1 MNRRKIS
8 GLLATLLL
16 IVVIGTEAFKKWE
29 GLEAADALY
38 LTITTISTVG
48 NVAGPETNPGKLI
61 GIILIMSGLSVFSLV
76 VIETTKAISDGHFR
90 EIYRRGRMEQTIKKT
105 SKHVII
111 CGLGRMG
118 KKVAEELEKSN
129 KKFVI
134 IEKSQK
140 EISEIQNKKNSYV
153 LGDATIDDTLLKAG
167 VKKASGL
174 IACLGSDSDNVFLTL
189 AARNLSPEISIVARA
204 FSKDAVARLRQAGA
218 NKVISPFELIGPWLA
233 RAVKNPEKHD
243 FLEIITNSSSKN
255 PIHELEVKSNYL
267 NEKTISE
274 SNIREKE
281 KGIVLAVRRKGE
293 TYINPA
299 PNFKFE
305 TGDKIFILKEK

>member
-1 MNRRKIS
+1 
-8 GLLATLLL
+8 
-16 IVVIGTEAFKKWE
+16 
-29 GLEAADALY
+29 
-38 LTITTISTVG
+38 
-48 NVAGPETNPGKLI
+48 
-61 GIILIMSGLSVFSLV
+61 
-76 VIETTKAISDGHFR
+76 
-90 EIYRRGRMEQTIKKT
+90 MEQTIKKT

-118 KKVAEELEKSN
+118 KKVVEELERSN

-134 IEKSQK
+134 VEKDQE
-140 EISEIQNKKNSYV
+140 EISEIQNKKNPYV
-153 LGDATIDDTLLKAG
+153 FGDATIDDTLLKAG

-243 FLEIITNSSSKN
+243 FLEIITNSNSKN
-255 PIHELEVKSNYL
+255 PIHELKVESGYL
-267 NEKTISE
+267 DQKTISE

-281 KGIVLAVRRKGE
+281 KGIVLAVRRKGD
-293 TYINPA
+293 THINPA
-299 PNFKFE
+299 PSFKFE

>member
-1 MNRRKIS
+1 MDRRKIS
-8 GLLATLLL
+8 KLLGALLL
-16 IVVIGTEAFKKWE
+16 IIIIGTESFKKWE
-29 GLEAADALY
+29 GLETADALY

-61 GIILIMSGLSVFSLV
+61 GMLLIMSGLSVFSLV

-90 EIYRRGRMEQTIKKT
+90 DIYRRGKMEQTIKNT

-118 KKVAEELEKSN
+118 KKVAEELQRSK

-134 IEKSQK
+134 VEKKQEENLNLEST
-140 EISEIQNKKNSYV
+140 KNLYV
-153 LGDATIDDTLLKAG
+153 LGDATVDETLLKAG

-189 AARNLSPEISIVARA
+189 AARNLSPKISIVARA
-204 FSKDAVARLRQAGA
+204 FSKDAVARLSQAGA

-233 RAVKNPEKHD
+233 RAVKNPAKHD

-255 PIHELEVKSNYL
+255 PIQELEVESNYL
-267 NEKTISE
+267 NKKTISE

-281 KGIVLAVRRKGE
+281 KGIVLAVRRKGK
-293 TYINPA
+293 THLNPA

-305 TGDKIFILKEK
+305 TGDKIFILKNN